1 MRFAAI
7 APDDSGLQTI
17 HPATVR
23 CAVVTPPGDEHGS
36 LPAGVSDGFDRR
48 RFLLGAGTV
57 AGLIGAG
64 VMPSFGDA
72 AAAGV
77 DSGASRFVPLARQ
90 VRLADTRKGPDGPY
104 PYDDLRSVGQGRHIR
119 VAVTG
124 RVGVPSTAS
133 AAALTITV
141 INGAADN
148 YVTVY
153 PTGISRP
160 DVSNLN
166 MSVMHEEVAN
176 LATVR
181 LGSSGS
187 VDVESFD
194 DCTIIVDVAG
204 YYEPVTEPVSDGRY
218 VSLDPDRV
226 LDSRYGGMVKLGA
239 GDRAVVDLTSRI
251 PADAT
256 AVVVNL
262 TTTSTAA
269 RGHFTCFPIG
279 VETVPDSS
287 NLNVDGPDQ
296 TRAAAAVVRVGSAD
310 GRRGFHVWSRSGGH
324 VIVDLLGYYTGSS
337 AESSGDG
344 LFVPANPVRIV
355 DTRKPTPARL
365 WRNWIVE
372 SALPAPAATSA
383 SAVVLNVTAVDAL
396 GWGYLTVS
404 PARSYRWSPSRPPGS
419 SSLNHTQRGQ
429 IVANQVISRITAEHG
444 LSVYASEGCHVLID
458 YSGYFT
464 GTPRTAT
471 TDAPSNPVP
480 QSAGPEWLL
489 RVPRLGLQSRVLE
502 GNSVEITDAGHTWH
516 WTGTG
521 DMGQTANVALFA
533 HRTDAGGPFRNL
545 HLLEPGDAVEVVT
558 SDNRLFEYEVVNRV
572 LTSDERDD
580 ILNGS
585 RAISPSSVA
594 LIACS
599 RENFLPTSLDHR
611 IVVNAKLVRW
621 SEF

>member
-1 MRFAAI
+1 
-7 APDDSGLQTI
+7 
-17 HPATVR
+17 V
-23 CAVVTPPGDEHGS
+23 
-36 LPAGVSDGFDRR
+36 
-48 RFLLGAGTV
+48 
-57 AGLIGAG
+57 
-64 VMPSFGDA
+64 
-72 AAAGV
+72 
-77 DSGASRFVPLARQ
+77 
-90 VRLADTRKGPDGPY
+90 
-104 PYDDLRSVGQGRHIR
+104 
-119 VAVTG
+119 
-124 RVGVPSTAS
+124 
-133 AAALTITV
+133 LTITV
-141 INGAADN
+141 VNGAADN

-166 MSVMHEEVAN
+166 MSAMHEEVAN

-187 VDVESFD
+187 VDVESYD
-194 DCTIIVDVAG
+194 ECVIIVDVAG
-204 YYEPVTEPVSDGRY
+204 YYEPVTTPVSEGRY
-218 VSLDPDRV
+218 VSLDEPIRV
-226 LDSRYGGMVKLGA
+226 LDSRHGGMVKPGA
-239 GDRAVVDLTSRI
+239 GDRVVVDLTSRV

-256 AVVVNL
+256 AAVVNL
-262 TTTSTAA
+262 TTTGTDG
-269 RGHFTCFPIG
+269 RGFFTCFPLG
-279 VETVPDSS
+279 LDTVPDSS

-296 TRAAAAVVRVGSAD
+296 TRAAAAVVRIGSVE
-310 GRRGFHVWSRSGGH
+310 GRRGFQVWTHAGGH

-337 AESSGDG
+337 AESSADG

-365 WRNWIVE
+365 WRNWMIE
-372 SALPAPAATSA
+372 STLPGPAATAA

-419 SSLNHTQRGQ
+419 SSVNHTQRGQ
-429 IVANQVISRITAEHG
+429 VVANQVITRVTAEHG
-444 LSVYASEGCHVLID
+444 LSVYASEGCHVLVD

-464 GTPRTAT
+464 GTPRAAT
-471 TDAPSNPVP
+471 TAAPSNPTP

-489 RVPRLGLQSRVLE
+489 RVPRLGVQSRVLD
-502 GNSVEITDAGHTWH
+502 GDSVTVTDDGHTWH

-533 HRTDAGGPFRNL
+533 HRTSAGGPFRNI
-545 HLLEPGDAVEVVT
+545 HLLEPGDVVEVVT

-599 RENFLPTSLDHR
+599 RENFLPTSLDYR